1 MWQVTPGQT
10 LAARQWDDE
19 LVVFNSLSGA
29 THLLGLGA
37 TVLLGV
43 LQQGPADET
52 TLAVALQDEFEL
64 DGAEIGAELPPM
76 LARLAKL
83 GLIQPCPCSPA

>member
-1 MWQVTPGQT
+1 MWQVTPGQI

-37 TVLLGV
+37 TILLGV
-43 LQQGPADET
+43 LQNGPADET
-52 TLAVALQDEFEL
+52 TLSAALQEEFAL
-64 DGAEIGAELPPM
+64 DAAEIGAELSPM

-83 GLIQPCPCSPA
+83 ELIQQCPCSPA

>member
-1 MWQVTPGQT
+1 MWQVIPGQS

-37 TVLLGV
+37 TLLLGV
-43 LQQGPADET
+43 LQEGPADES
-52 TLAVALQDEFEL
+52 TLAAALHAEFAL
-64 DGAEIGAELPPM
+64 DAAEIGAQLPHM

-83 GLIQPCPCSPA
+83 ELIQPCPCSAV

>member
-10 LAARQWDDE
+10 LVARQWDDE

-29 THLLGLGA
+29 THLLGPGA

-43 LQQGPADET
+43 LQEAPADEA
-52 TLAVALQDEFEL
+52 TLAAALQAEFEL
-64 DGAEIGAELPPM
+64 SSAEIGPGLHPM

-83 GLIQPCPCSPA
+83 ELIQPCPCSLA

>member
-43 LQQGPADET
+43 LQQGPADEPS
-52 TLAVALQDEFEL
+52 LAAALQDEFAL
-64 DGAEIGAELPPM
+64 DAAEIGAELPSM

-83 GLIQPCPCSPA
+83 ELIQPCPSSPA